1 VKAERGETGRDLP
14 APYRN
19 PWHLLARDL
28 RAVLADA
35 GLRARELW
43 RRNREA
49 DLWLPPRWPAA
60 LAAWFW
66 PLVLLAALLV
76 PFGLWRLLPH
86 PAAVGRAPHPGQPAD
101 PDQPLQATKPVP
113 PPAEPPPPS
122 PPEGTGQPA
131 QQPIPPATPPTAEP
145 VPPASEEDPLLALLE
160 AEVPG
165 QGSRPL
171 SRPLILSSR
180 SDPGE
185 AQLTLIL
192 APAFAA
198 LSAEPRARQAE
209 RWRRRAEALGFDHL
223 ELRDGAERLLGRNA
237 LVGSGM
243 ILLDPPRSD

>member
-60 LAAWFW
+60 VAALFW
-66 PLVLLAALLV
+66 PLVLLAALLL

-86 PAAVGRAPHPGQPAD
+86 PVAAGQAPHPVQPAD
-101 PDQPLQATKPVP
+101 PDRPLHATKPVP
-113 PPAEPPPPS
+113 PPSQPPPPS
-122 PPEGTGQPA
+122 QSEGTGQPA
-131 QQPIPPATPPTAEP
+131 QQPLPPAAPSTAEP
-145 VPPASEEDPLLALLE
+145 AAPSGEENPLLALLE
-160 AEVPG
+160 AETSGPG
-165 QGSRPL
+165 

-185 AQLTLIL
+185 AHLSLIL

-198 LSAEPRARQAE
+198 LPAEPRARQAE
-209 RWRRRAEALGFDHL
+209 RWRQRAEALGFDHL
-223 ELRDGAERLLGRNA
+223 ELRDGADRLLGRSA